1 MHFQDSVFA
10 PLGIEL
16 SSATAQTGTS
26 HTGSRRVHSQS
37 SVVPPAS
44 GDSRRPHDTYRSRNL
59 YVAMLP
65 ITFTEPDI
73 RGLLSPYGGVL
84 SCRLINNS
92 NAAQS
97 IGYGYAFVL
106 MDSARA
112 ADAAIAG
119 LTGFVLN
126 GKVLQIRLS
135 RASATA
141 ASAGGNSDA
150 TRALTQHSTPD
161 DHFMIPSSEHSSSP
175 LQTSAS
181 FLPSFPAPAVAVPG
195 HATPSEEGSSCDA
208 VAATP
213 AAPVTAAY
221 QVQPSFNHHP
231 AAAQHNMYTVA
242 PVAYTVPLPHLLHH
256 HHHAVQFIA
265 APQTQAHPPG
275 WAYVPMPPA
284 MQPHPHHAPLATTAM
299 VQFHRPAAG
308 QFGAP
313 WPAPAF
319 APYTGAPVLG
329 HMPGTPGSHIASYH
343 TVIATPPPL
352 L

>member
-16 SSATAQTGTS
+16 SSATAQTATS
-26 HTGSRRVHSQS
+26 DAGCRRVHSHS
-37 SVVPPAS
+37 SVAPPAA

-65 ITFTEPDI
+65 ITFTEPDV

-92 NAAQS
+92 NSAQS

-112 ADAAIAG
+112 ADAAITG

-141 ASAGGNSDA
+141 ASAGGNSNA
-150 TRALTQHSTPD
+150 ARALTQHSTPD
-161 DHFMIPSSEHSSSP
+161 DHFTVPSSEHSSSP

-181 FLPSFPAPAVAVPG
+181 FLPSFPAPAAAVPG

-208 VAATP
+208 VAAAP
-213 AAPVTAAY
+213 AAPFTAAY
-221 QVQPSFNHHP
+221 QVHPSFNHHP
-231 AAAQHNMYTVA
+231 AAAQHNVYTVA

-265 APQTQAHPPG
+265 GPQIQAQPPG
-275 WAYVPMPPA
+275 WAYVPLPPA
-284 MQPHPHHAPLATTAM
+284 MHHPHHAPLAAAPTM
-299 VQFHRPAAG
+299 QFHAPAAG
-308 QFGAP
+308 QFGAA

-329 HMPGTPGSHIASYH
+329 HMPAPHIASYQQ